1 LSFCLVIV
9 LAGVARQRSPAN
21 YSCHLETGGATLNLK
36 VEMQNLKL
44 AA

>member
-21 YSCHLETGGATLNLK
+21 YSCHLQTAGNCLIK
-36 VEMQNLKL
+36 PI
-44 AA
+44 